1 MHQQKETVSKRKKT
15 KPAFTFVIGTWIK
28 QAWRVWI
35 NLLSR
40 WKLRINNF
48 WKLELLFQIFCLDCI
63 STVHTCRILIVWW
76 HPQTFFKHYFFLL
89 WHVLT
94 ENFPSSTKLYS
105 NLILTLKH
113 IHLLCRTHP
122 HFFLFYFN
130 FFFLICPL
138 DLLVCYRKYLIL
150 KYQTQICWDKKE

>member
-130 FFFLICPL
+130 FFFFNMPFGFTG
-138 DLLVCYRKYLIL
+138 LLQKIFNTKVSNSNMLR
-150 KYQTQICWDKKE
+150 